1 MIHAPGRC
9 FPRPGRCFPLALVGV
24 FHRPEPPQP
33 HRPDPQSPPNPI
45 QNSKTIER
53 FLHMKCSLW
62 TTLLLWA
69 SLLAHAQKTTG
80 YDITTTDI
88 DHFWEA
94 YDSLAT
100 TKDSVGTIQRLYLD
114 RGTEGLRQFL
124 KARKFTAEEY
134 VRLIRAFPKFWASI
148 RPNTLTV
155 KEQKDVIIDI
165 FQRYQEIYPKFKPPK
180 ICFAIGTLRTGGTV
194 RKDYLLIGTEIASA
208 DDTTN
213 KERMNKWLQN
223 VLGQTGSVTGM
234 VAHETVH
241 FLQPKAVL
249 PMANAYFGH
258 RLLMFALREGS
269 ADFIAEKA
277 IGHHINAHIFDYGE
291 AHEEALWKE
300 FEAEML
306 KNKLSNWLYSGAQSK
321 DRPADL
327 GYYIGYKI
335 CQSYY
340 EKAVDKQQALIDI
353 IRMKNYKRFLKKSG
367 YAEKWAK

>member
-1 MIHAPGRC
+1 MNRLLWT
-9 FPRPGRCFPLALVGV
+9 LALLV
-24 FHRPEPPQP
+24 
-33 HRPDPQSPPNPI
+33 S
-45 QNSKTIER
+45 
-53 FLHMKCSLW
+53 SLFCY
-62 TTLLLWA
+62 
-69 SLLAHAQKTTG
+69 AQESAA
-80 YDITTTDI
+80 DNITTIDI

-100 TKDSVGTIQRLYLD
+100 TKDSVSTIQRLYLD

-134 VRLIRAFPKFWASI
+134 VRLIRAFPKFWESI
-148 RPNTLTV
+148 RPNTLAV
-155 KEQKDVIIDI
+155 ESQKAIILDI
-165 FQRYQEIYPKFKPPK
+165 FAKYRKIYPKFKPPK

-223 VLGQTGSVTGM
+223 VLGQTGSITGM

-241 FLQPKAVL
+241 FLQSKAVF

-258 RLLMFALREGS
+258 RLLMFALREGA

-277 IGHHINAHIFDYGE
+277 VGHHINAHIFKYGE
-291 AHEEALWKE
+291 ANEEALWRE
-300 FEAEML
+300 FEPEML
-306 KNKLSNWLYSGAQSK
+306 KNKLNKWLYNGANAK

-335 CQSYY
+335 CEDYY
-340 EKAVDKQQALIDI
+340 NRAEDKDKALIDI
-353 IRMKNYKRFLKKSG
+353 IRMKNYKRFLKESG
-367 YAEKWAK
+367 YAEKWGS

>member
-1 MIHAPGRC
+1 MNR
-9 FPRPGRCFPLALVGV
+9 
-24 FHRPEPPQP
+24 
-33 HRPDPQSPPNPI
+33 
-45 QNSKTIER
+45 
-53 FLHMKCSLW
+53 
-62 TTLLLWA
+62 LLLMMILMGS
-69 SLLAHAQKTTG
+69 SLFCYAQQSAA
-80 YDITTTDI
+80 DNITTIDI
-88 DHFWEA
+88 NHFWEA

-114 RGTEGLRQFL
+114 RGTAGLKQFL

-134 VRLIRAFPKFWASI
+134 VRLIRAFPKFWESI
-148 RPNTLTV
+148 RPNTLAV
-155 KEQKDVIIDI
+155 EGKKAIILDI
-165 FQRYQEIYPKFKPPK
+165 FERYRKIYPKFKPPK

-213 KERMNKWLQN
+213 KERMNQWLQN
-223 VLGQTGSVTGM
+223 VLGQTGSITGM

-241 FLQPKAVL
+241 FLQSKAIF

-258 RLLMFALREGS
+258 RLLMFALREGA

-277 IGHHINAHIFDYGE
+277 VGHHINAHIFNFGE
-291 AHEEALWKE
+291 AHEEDLWKE
-300 FEAEML
+300 FEPEML
-306 KNKLSNWLYSGAQSK
+306 KNKLTKWLYNGANAK

-340 EKAVDKQQALIDI
+340 EKAEDKDKALIEI
-353 IRMKNYKRFLKKSG
+353 IRMKHYKRFLKKSS
-367 YAEKWAK
+367 YREKWGS

>member
-1 MIHAPGRC
+1 MNR
-9 FPRPGRCFPLALVGV
+9 
-24 FHRPEPPQP
+24 
-33 HRPDPQSPPNPI
+33 
-45 QNSKTIER
+45 
-53 FLHMKCSLW
+53 
-62 TTLLLWA
+62 LLLMMI
-69 SLLAHAQKTTG
+69 LAGSPLFCYAQQSAA
-80 YDITTTDI
+80 DNITTVDI

-134 VRLIRAFPKFWASI
+134 VRLIRAFPKFWESI
-148 RPNTLTV
+148 RPNTLAV
-155 KEQKDVIIDI
+155 EKQKAIILDI

-208 DDTTN
+208 DSTTN
-213 KERMNKWLQN
+213 KERMNIWLKT
-223 VLGQTGSVTGM
+223 VLGQTGSITGM

-241 FLQPKAVL
+241 FLQSKATF

-258 RLLMFALREGS
+258 RLLMFALREGA

-277 IGHHINAHIFDYGE
+277 VGHHINAHIFYYGE
-291 AHEEALWKE
+291 EHEEALWKE
-300 FEAEML
+300 FEPEML
-306 KNKLSNWLYSGAQSK
+306 RNKLNKWLYNGANAK

-335 CQSYY
+335 CEKYY
-340 EKAVDKQQALIDI
+340 EKAEDKDQALIDI
-353 IRMKNYKRFLKKSG
+353 IRMKNYKRFLKRSG
-367 YAEKWAK
+367 YAEKWGG